1 MQKKTTCLSVVA
13 SLFLA
18 TNLYSQTE
26 QLSSIEVTSSYLSSN
41 EKTAT
46 FSTEIYTKDEI
57 EKSKSKDIYDFLNSQ
72 TSINIAP
79 SYGNTFTQK
88 IDLRGYGIGDG
99 YQNVVITVNGRKLN
113 NIDMQSQL
121 LSSIPL
127 ENIEKIEIIK
137 GSGSVQYG
145 DGANAGVINIITN
158 GKNDNYVM
166 AHMGNNDTKG
176 GTLSLGFNNENLII
190 NALVD
195 YSSTNGTREDSL
207 NNKDSNHN
215 RNRKVEVIYF
225 PTENLELRAGRTLS
239 DMRLKYAGPLT
250 KDEYKNN
257 PNQSNGFTEQ
267 YFNSYLTTLGTTYNL
282 NENYSFDVNYNRED
296 KLSKFVGSS
305 ESQYEYE
312 SFNTSFNIK
321 KDNYSIVIGAD
332 TFDGD
337 RIKSTNVTNKTNK
350 ALFVSADY
358 QFSKDLKVSAGLR
371 REKVEYDYNPSS
383 GDSLSTAEYLNAYD
397 VGINYSL
404 SDSSSIFAN
413 YNRAYQTPDI
423 DRFFSSTWTN
433 VGGTWIETVSSFN
446 GFIDSAR
453 VRNYT
458 IGYNNIQKNNK
469 LKVSIFRSELTNE
482 IYYYKTGPFSGINTN
497 IDKSHKYGLEIFD
510 KYLINK
516 NLYASVNYSYIISK
530 IDKENEGNGAYNGK
544 DLPGVSKHNLTL
556 NLGYTYKKLNT
567 ILSHTYRSSAYAAND
582 FENNFDQKQES
593 YNSTDLSVS
602 YNFKNIELFAKI
614 QNLFDR
620 KNGLWISDD
629 NIYPVNFER
638 TYYAGIKYKF

>member
-1 MQKKTTCLSVVA
+1 MQKKTTCLSIVA

-57 EKSKSKDIYDFLNSQ
+57 EKSKSKDVYDFLNSQ

-79 SYGNTFTQK
+79 NYGNTFTQK

-99 YQNVVITVNGRKLN
+99 YQNVVVTVNGRKLN
-113 NIDMQSQL
+113 NIDMSSQL
-121 LSSIPL
+121 LSAIPL
-127 ENIEKIEIIK
+127 ETIEKIEIIK

-195 YSSTNGTREDSL
+195 YSSTNGTREDNL
-207 NNKDSNHN
+207 NNKDTNHN

-239 DMRLKYAGPLT
+239 DMRLKYAGDLT
-250 KDEYKNN
+250 KDEYKSN
-257 PNQSNGFTEQ
+257 PNQSNSLNEQ
-267 YFNSYLTTLGTTYNL
+267 YFNSYLTTLGATYNL
-282 NENYSFDVNYNRED
+282 NENYSFDVNYSRED
-296 KLSKFVGSS
+296 KLSHYIGSS
-305 ESQYEYE
+305 ASQYEYE

-337 RIKSTNVTNKTNK
+337 RISSTNITNKTNK

-358 QFSKDLKVSAGLR
+358 QLSKDLKVSTGLR
-371 REKVEYDYNPSS
+371 RENVEYKYNPST
-383 GDSLSTAEYLNAYD
+383 GDSLSNSEYLNAYD

-413 YNRAYQTPDI
+413 YNRSYQAPDI
-423 DRFFSSTWTN
+423 DRFFKTDWFTKI
-433 VGGTWIETVSSFN
+433 TSFN
-446 GFIDSAR
+446 GLIKPMK
-453 VRNYT
+453 VKNYT

-469 LKVSIFRSELTNE
+469 LKISLFRSELTNE
-482 IYYYKTGPFSGINTN
+482 IYLEPISYANTN
-497 IDKSHKYGLEIFD
+497 IDKSHKYGIEIFD

-516 NLYASVNYSYIISK
+516 NLYTSINYSYVISK
-530 IDKENEGNGAYNGK
+530 IDKEDEGNGAYNGK

-582 FENNFDQKQES
+582 FENNFDQKQEA
-593 YNSTDLSVS
+593 YNSTDLSAS
-602 YNFKNIELFAKI
+602 YSFKNIELFAKI

>member
-57 EKSKSKDIYDFLNSQ
+57 EKSKSKDVYDFLNSQ

-79 SYGNTFTQK
+79 NYGNTFTQK

-99 YQNVVITVNGRKLN
+99 YQNVVVTVNGRKLN
-113 NIDMQSQL
+113 NIDMSSQL
-121 LSSIPL
+121 LSAIPL
-127 ENIEKIEIIK
+127 ETIEKIEIIK

-195 YSSTNGTREDSL
+195 YSSTNGSREDNL
-207 NNKDSNHN
+207 NNKDTNHN

-225 PTENLELRAGRTLS
+225 PTENLELRVGRTLS
-239 DMRLKYAGPLT
+239 DMRLKYAGFLT
-250 KDEYKNN
+250 KDEYKSN

-282 NENYSFDVNYNRED
+282 NENYSLDVNYNRED
-296 KLSKFVGSS
+296 KLSKYSTGWQ
-305 ESQYEYE
+305 SQYEYE

-337 RIKSTNVTNKTNK
+337 RVNSTNITNKTNK
-350 ALFVSADY
+350 ALFLYADY
-358 QFSKDLKVSAGLR
+358 KVSKDLKVSTGLR
-371 REKVEYDYNPSS
+371 RENVEYKYNPST
-383 GDSLSTAEYLNAYD
+383 GDSLSNSEYLNAYD
-397 VGINYSL
+397 VGVNYSL

-413 YNRAYQTPDI
+413 YNRSYQTPDI
-423 DRFFSSTWTN
+423 DRFFTS
-433 VGGTWIETVSSFN
+433 GSFN
-446 GFIDSAR
+446 SFIEPSK
-453 VRNYT
+453 VKNYT

-469 LKVSIFRSELTNE
+469 LKISLFRSELTNE
-482 IYYYKTGPFSGINTN
+482 IYYYKTGAFSGINTN
-497 IDKSHKYGLEIFD
+497 IDKSHKYGVEIFD

-516 NLYASVNYSYIISK
+516 NLYTSINYSYIISK
-530 IDKENEGNGAYNGK
+530 IDKEDEGSGAYNGK

-629 NIYPVNFER
+629 NIYSVNFER